1 MGKFNGQRTSMIKA
15 TKANRTV
22 GHAVRVGHMREHAM
36 VCSDYAIKTIQIAF
50 PENIEKITEERQS
63 QLNELK
69 QSMEWT

>member
-1 MGKFNGQRTSMIKA
+1 MIKA

-50 PENIEKITEERQS
+50 PENIEKITKKE
-63 QLNELK
+63 NGN
-69 QSMEWT
+69 